1 MAIRATSSQQPSS
14 TLTGYYRELYDSN
27 GFEYIFLII
36 QSPAIAD
43 RKLAESLKLPDLSR
57 EDANVNLIVTSGN
70 DKTLCFWDR
79 VSASLRLSPL
89 KFPFEPA

>member
-36 QSPAIAD
+36 QSPVAD
-43 RKLAESLKLPDLSR
+43 RKLAESL
-57 EDANVNLIVTSGN
+57 
-70 DKTLCFWDR
+70 
-79 VSASLRLSPL
+79 SP
-89 KFPFEPA
+89 